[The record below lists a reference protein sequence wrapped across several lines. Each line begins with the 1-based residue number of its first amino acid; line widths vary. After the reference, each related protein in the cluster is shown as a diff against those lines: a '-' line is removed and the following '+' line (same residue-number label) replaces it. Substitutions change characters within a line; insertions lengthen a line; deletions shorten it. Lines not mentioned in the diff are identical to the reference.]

1 MKQVDTYLIR
11 EFAKLAGVTVRTLH
25 YYDRVGL
32 LKPSMLTPASH
43 RLYKLEDLLRLQQI
57 LTLKAMGFTLDE
69 IRLLLENPAYDLRTS
84 LSIQKEAID
93 KRIEQLQ
100 QVSRALEQTLA
111 TLSSLENEE
120 VDWSLV
126 CAIIRAMVMEQKQEW
141 AQRYYTAEQWNWLQ
155 ERAKQITPLQLVQ
168 WEQEWM
174 ELMAAFQSRRE
185 CALDDPEVQR
195 LAGKMLDLVNIFTE
209 GDEGIV
215 NALRKMY
222 SDREHMPEQLKI
234 YDDDLHNFMNQAM
247 VIYQQQK
254 DNREHES

>member
-1 MKQVDTYLIR
+1 MKMKQAETYLIR
-11 EFAKLAGVTVRTLH
+11 EFARMAGVTVRTLH

-32 LKPSMLTPASH
+32 LKPSLLTPASH

-69 IRLLLENPAYDLRTS
+69 IRQLLENPAYDLRTS
-84 LSIQKEAID
+84 LRIQKEAID
-93 KRIEQLQ
+93 QRIEQLQ

-111 TLSSLENEE
+111 TLSSLDTEE
-120 VDWSLV
+120 VDWHLV

-141 AQRYYTAEQWNWLQ
+141 AQRYYTAEQWKWLQ
-155 ERAKQITPLQLVQ
+155 ERAKQVTPLQLVQ

-174 ELMAAFQSRRE
+174 ELIAAFQSRRE
-185 CALDDPEVQR
+185 QAPDDPEVQR
-195 LAGKMLDLVNIFTE
+195 LAGKMLDLINIFTE

-215 NALRKMY
+215 HALKRMY

-234 YDDDLHNFMNQAM
+234 YDGELHNFMNKAM
-247 VIYQQQK
+247 VIYQQRNG
-254 DNREHES
+254 NRG